1 MLCFCRLNLIV
12 LLLCLAL
19 LPNVHAQEAAESSAA
34 QETVAEA
41 EPKDKLGRDT
51 PRGSIAGFL
60 IAADENDFVK
70 AIEFLDLRNLP
81 KRYRN
86 AQPTQLA
93 RMLSVVI
100 EREIWIDL
108 DEISDDPDG
117 EIGDG
122 LPEYRDELG
131 RLKGD
136 EGESYV
142 LLMQRV
148 PDNEGG
154 RIWKISNATTS
165 TIADLYSEFG
175 YGPISQAVSEAV
187 PDIDVF
193 GIELFKWILMLGAGL
208 AAYPVLM
215 AFGYLLARIFS
226 RPSSDLYPRVKR
238 FFILPVA
245 LLGVN
250 SLMNYVVANLGLGIS
265 AQQVLETHTIN
276 TIFILWVL
284 IAFAGLMRDYYAKR
298 LSEQGKQGAMV
309 LLRPIT
315 QSIQIVLTLI
325 VFLIWLENTGF
336 DITTILAGLG
346 VGGIA
351 VALALQKP
359 MEDIFGAV
367 SLYTQ
372 QPIKIGDFCR
382 IGGETGNVEEIGLR
396 MTRLRTLDNSLISIP
411 NAKLAEELIDNYS
424 ARGRIRYKPILRL
437 RVDTS
442 RAQIE
447 RILQKL
453 REMLANH
460 DKVDQ
465 EGMRVRF
472 QTIGD
477 DALNIGIIAHV
488 KETDFSDFLI
498 VAEDLNM
505 KVLDILDEEGVT
517 LAVPSHNVFMQQ
529 PEANV
534 QAGKT

>member
-1 MLCFCRLNLIV
+1 
-12 LLLCLAL
+12 
-19 LPNVHAQEAAESSAA
+19 
-34 QETVAEA
+34 
-41 EPKDKLGRDT
+41 
-51 PRGSIAGFL
+51 
-60 IAADENDFVK
+60 
-70 AIEFLDLRNLP
+70 
-81 KRYRN
+81 
-86 AQPTQLA
+86 
-93 RMLSVVI
+93 
-100 EREIWIDL
+100 
-108 DEISDDPDG
+108 
-117 EIGDG
+117 
-122 LPEYRDELG
+122 
-131 RLKGD
+131 
-136 EGESYV
+136 
-142 LLMQRV
+142 
-148 PDNEGG
+148 
-154 RIWKISNATTS
+154 
-165 TIADLYSEFG
+165 
-175 YGPISQAVSEAV
+175 
-187 PDIDVF
+187 
-193 GIELFKWILMLGAGL
+193 
-208 AAYPVLM
+208 
-215 AFGYLLARIFS
+215 
-226 RPSSDLYPRVKR
+226 
-238 FFILPVA
+238 
-245 LLGVN
+245 
-250 SLMNYVVANLGLGIS
+250 MNYVVANLGLGIS

-447 RILQKL
+447 RILQNL